1 MLDDLDGLSP
11 RAQSFVRRAGI
22 RRPDQTRL
30 PTDYLQVP
38 DRSGRLIAAPVELI
52 VRREG
57 FAARFGGLHYDVRR
71 SVRIGDERHDTL
83 RCWQFDLLDVVRAEH
98 MGWSFA
104 WDGEHVSSP
113 VSYLVHTDG
122 RFGVSAGGPFLEAS
136 PLINH
141 LIEGHALM
149 DELHD
154 WEPVPPSSLE
164 AWVPNDMTNTHLR
177 KLLDTLPI
185 VPEASG
191 PCNRWW
197 RSDHLAIR
205 LFYGWTGRQPRS
217 TGVMIWS
224 RNGHI

>member
-1 MLDDLDGLSP
+1 MPDDLDGLSP
-11 RAQSFVRRAGI
+11 RAQSFLRRSGI

-71 SVRIGDERHDTL
+71 SVRIGDKRHDTL
-83 RCWQFDLLDVVRAEH
+83 RRWQFDLLDVVRAEH
-98 MGWSFA
+98 MGWLRMGRRA
-104 WDGEHVSSP
+104 RVVTCVLPRAHRRQIWGERRWSI
-113 VSYLVHTDG
+113 
-122 RFGVSAGGPFLEAS
+122 LEAS
-136 PLINH
+136 PSINH

-164 AWVPNDMTNTHLR
+164 AWVPNDVTNTHLR
-177 KLLDTLPI
+177 KLLETLPI

-191 PCNRWW
+191 PCDRWW

-224 RNGHI
+224 RNGQI